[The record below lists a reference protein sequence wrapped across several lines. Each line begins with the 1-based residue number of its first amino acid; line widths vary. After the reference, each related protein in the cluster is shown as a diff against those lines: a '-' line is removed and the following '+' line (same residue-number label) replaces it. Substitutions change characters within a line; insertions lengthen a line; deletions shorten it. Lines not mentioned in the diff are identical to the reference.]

1 MTAVLLLLVLI
12 ILLLILGVSHVFY
25 RELVA
30 IRTTRPQLP
39 GGLTTIRELQT
50 QLESQHQTEI
60 ERLRLEAR
68 TTIGSLQSEVA
79 ALQSTLQ
86 VLSHETS
93 SLVHQLPARAERT
106 PEPDVER
113 EIRNVERESAVDEL
127 YGQLS
132 RLDTCF
138 LQLANPVL
146 LPGEPFVPADQ
157 LPEETLRWESWKD
170 LGDRAFAFAEAV
182 AERRL
187 HLDEGLREETARF
200 VALLREALTTHV
212 YPALASGSRGDRAER
227 TGKVEAVVQNLAVA
241 IRDMRSSL
249 ERAHR

>member
-1 MTAVLLLLVLI
+1 MTAVLLLLVLV

-30 IRTTRPQLP
+30 IRTSRPQLP
-39 GGLTTIRELQT
+39 GGLTTIRELQA
-50 QLESQHQTEI
+50 QLDSQHQSEI

-68 TTIGSLQSEVA
+68 TTIGSLQAEVA

-86 VLSHETS
+86 ALSHETTT
-93 SLVHQLPARAERT
+93 LMHQLPARSERAQE
-106 PEPDVER
+106 PEVER
-113 EIRNVERESAVDEL
+113 EFRSLERESAVDEL

-146 LPGEPFVPADQ
+146 LPGEPFTPADQ

-170 LGDRAFAFAEAV
+170 LGDRAFSFAEAV
-182 AERRL
+182 AERRI
-187 HLDEGLREETARF
+187 HLDEELREETARF

-212 YPALASGSRGDRAER
+212 YPALASSARGDRAER
-227 TGKVEAVVQNLAVA
+227 IGKVEAVIQNLAVA
-241 IRDMRSSL
+241 IREMRRSL
-249 ERAHR
+249 ERARR